1 MQSGTMG
8 GWTSEFLK
16 VVASPQKNG
25 SWGKAELVKEP
36 YINMHVGSV
45 ALNYGQSVSEIAASR
60 SCFLTFVSGL
70 RRRKCA
76 RCQGFEYT
84 LIYNAA
90 QSLPS

>member
-45 ALNYGQSVSEIAASR
+45 ALNYGQSVGELETCR
-60 SCFLTFVSGL
+60 RCFLTFLSGL

-76 RCQGFEYT
+76 RKWVAARLLTFT
-84 LIYNAA
+84 AA